1 MKTNYIQKF
10 NIGYFL
16 IVMYSIIIK
25 LLFIP
30 TGYSN
35 LQGYQIGVLVFNYI
49 DYGFIKR
56 SLPGTVVKLI
66 SYIYPNVYSYN
77 SFYVI
82 YTLLTII
89 FTSMLYL
96 LIKTV
101 LDKVD
106 NKLFVYQYGLIASA
120 FLLISY
126 WNVTLFGMPDIILL
140 SLVILEVLLILK
152 EKHEWLIIP
161 ITLICV
167 LIHEGFACMQMSVT
181 IILLMYRYRS
191 TKNKK
196 YLWIWITHMLITLIV
211 GVYLLKIVPYTEEL
225 YNKSMELGKQ
235 IGNGVYYPA
244 IYAQVLHHPELSSI
258 DIRFVDNQQSG
269 QRQIVPFLILCF
281 PYVYAWIRSSNKR
294 VNMLSVIGILLIV
307 PMFILFC
314 DYGRYFTYIIFYLL
328 CLIVTLLY
336 FKDKKVEEFS
346 NNYVNNE
353 NQALEFR
360 LLMLWTI
367 MINPLLCFHI
377 NFITFYFDLLMSKLV
392 LS

>member
-1 MKTNYIQKF
+1 MKINNYTQKF
-10 NIGYFL
+10 NTGYFL
-16 IVMYSIIIK
+16 IIIYSIILK

-30 TGYSN
+30 TGLSD
-35 LQGYQIGVLVFNYI
+35 LQGYQMGVLVFNYV

-56 SLPGTVVKLI
+56 SLPGTIVKLI
-66 SYIYPNVYSYN
+66 SYIYPNIYSYN
-77 SFYVI
+77 SFYII
-82 YTLLTII
+82 YTLLTIM
-89 FTSMLYL
+89 FTIMLYL

-101 LDKVD
+101 LDKAD

-167 LIHEGFACMQMSVT
+167 LIHEGFACMQMPVT
-181 IILLMYRYRS
+181 IVLLMWRYRN

-196 YLWIWITHMLITLIV
+196 YLWIWITHMMITLVV
-211 GVYLLKIVPYTEEL
+211 GVYLLKVVPYTEEL
-225 YNKSMELGKQ
+225 YNQSLTLSKQ
-235 IGNGVYYPA
+235 IGNGVYYPG
-244 IYAQVLHHPELSSI
+244 ILAQVLHMPSDMATQLN
-258 DIRFVDNQQSG
+258 VDPNFEGYLKSG
-269 QRQIVPFLILCF
+269 RRQIIPFLILCF
-281 PYVYAWIRSSNKR
+281 PYVYTWIRSSNKR
-294 VNMLSVIGILLIV
+294 INTLSIIGILLMV

-328 CLIVTLLY
+328 CLVLTLLY
-336 FKDKKVEEFS
+336 FEDKKIEEFS
-346 NNYVNNE
+346 NNCTQSR
-353 NQALEFR
+353 NQILEFKW
-360 LLMLWTI
+360 LILWTI

-377 NFITFYFDLLMSKLV
+377 NFITVYFDLLV
-392 LS
+392 N